1 MSDSEITT
9 IGSAGVAMP
18 SGPASSAPVVRTTP
32 SAEGSSSY
40 GLSRYYAVF
49 DVDPLTR
56 EVSLTVVDESGQV
69 LRTIP
74 PSTVAEML
82 ASLRRYVRG

>member
-18 SGPASSAPVVRTTP
+18 SGPAVSVAPSPAPP
-32 SAEGSSSY
+32 SAERSSSY

-49 DVDPLTR
+49 DLDPLTH

-74 PSTVAEML
+74 PSTVSEML